1 MKKSLVALALTA
13 AAGGAYAQS
22 SVTIY
27 GTIDAGIQRTTHA
40 PNDATLVS
48 RRDNNKLGF
57 RGVED
62 LGNGL
67 KALFQ
72 LEIRYDP
79 DTGALENNVRPL
91 FQGQSRVGL
100 QGGFG
105 TVRIG
110 RGLTAYQETS
120 VAYEPWSG
128 LPNVAGYQTDL
139 HVVGYT
145 SDPLSVAGNSLNR
158 FSNAVF
164 YNTPVMNG
172 FQVNVT
178 VATKEANNGPVVIGR
193 GTAAAPQYTA
203 NSMASANPYSVSAT
217 YTAPNGKF
225 SAMAAAE
232 RNAIETELWS
242 VALWYKP
249 IPDLK
254 LMGSFQQQDQSHTQW
269 VNSDTEAWVLGANY
283 TVGPGKFI
291 AGYGQKKPDGV
302 IKTKQLSFGYEHSI
316 SPRTYLYLDLSLK
329 KTPMTVT
336 ATNDVSRKHY
346 ALGVHHNF

>member
-13 AAGGAYAQS
+13 AFGGAAAQS

-27 GTIDAGIQRTTHA
+27 GTIDAGIQRTTHTA
-40 PNDATLVS
+40 NDATQVT

-100 QGGFG
+100 QGAFG

-120 VAYEPWSG
+120 TQFEPWSG
-128 LPNVAGYQTDL
+128 LPAVAGYQTDM
-139 HVVGYT
+139 HVAGYS
-145 SDPLSVAGNSLNR
+145 SDPLSVAGNSINR

-164 YNTPVMNG
+164 YNTPVWAG
-172 FQVNVT
+172 FQVNVS
-178 VATKEANNGPVVIGR
+178 VATKEANNGPAIIGK
-193 GTAAAPQYTA
+193 GTASAPQYAA
-203 NSMASANPYSVSAT
+203 NSTASANPYSVSAT
-217 YTAPNGKF
+217 YTNGPF
-225 SAMAAAE
+225 AAMVGAE

-242 VALWYKP
+242 VAASYKP

-254 LMGSFQQQDQSHTQW
+254 LMASYQRQDLGHTMW
-269 VNSDTEAWVLGANY
+269 VNENISAWVVGANY
-283 TVGPGKFI
+283 TVGANKFLV
-291 AGYGQKKPDGV
+291 GYGQKDPDGV
-302 IKTKQLSFGYEHSI
+302 IKTKQASVGYEYSL
-316 SPRTYLYLDLSLK
+316 SPRTYLYLDLSVK
-329 KTPMTVT
+329 KAPFTVA
-336 ATNDVSRKHY
+336 ATNDDTRKHY

>member
-1 MKKSLVALALTA
+1 MKKSLVALALA
-13 AAGGAYAQS
+13 AAFGGAHAQS

-27 GTIDAGIQRTTHA
+27 GTIDAGIQRTTHTA
-40 PNDATLVS
+40 NDATLLT

-100 QGGFG
+100 QGAFG
-105 TVRIG
+105 TIRLG
-110 RGLTAYQETS
+110 RGLTAFQESST
-120 VAYEPWSG
+120 AFEPWSG
-128 LPNVAGYQTDL
+128 LPNVAGYQTDMQ
-139 HVVGYT
+139 VAGYT
-145 SDPLSVAGNSLNR
+145 SDPLGVTGNSANR

-164 YNTPVMNG
+164 YNTPVWSG

-178 VATKEANNGPVVIGR
+178 IATKEANGGPAVIGK
-193 GTAAAPQYTA
+193 GTATAPQYAA
-203 NSMASANPYSVSAT
+203 NAMASANPYSVSAT
-217 YTAPNGKF
+217 YTNGPF
-225 SAMAAAE
+225 AAMLAAE
-232 RNAIETELWS
+232 RNAVETKLWS
-242 VALWYKP
+242 VAASYKP
-249 IPDLK
+249 MSALK
-254 LMGSFQQQDQSHTQW
+254 LMASYQRQDQSHTLFT
-269 VNSDTEAWVLGANY
+269 NTDTDAWVVGANY
-283 TVGPGKFI
+283 SVGVGKVI
-291 AGYGQKKPDGV
+291 LGYGQKTPDGV
-302 IKTKQLSFGYEHSI
+302 LKTKQASVGYEHSI

-336 ATNDVSRKHY
+336 AVNDVSRKHY

>member
-13 AAGGAYAQS
+13 AFGGAAAQS

-27 GTIDAGIQRTTHA
+27 GTIDAGIQRTTHTA
-40 PNDATLVS
+40 NDATQVT

-100 QGGFG
+100 QGAFG

-120 VAYEPWSG
+120 TQFEPWSG
-128 LPNVAGYQTDL
+128 LPAVAGYQTDL
-139 HVVGYT
+139 HVAGYS
-145 SDPLSVAGNSLNR
+145 SDPLSVVGNSINR

-164 YNTPVMNG
+164 YNTPVWAG
-172 FQVNVT
+172 FQVNVS
-178 VATKEANNGPVVIGR
+178 VATKEANNGPAIIGK
-193 GTAAAPQYTA
+193 GTASAPQYAA
-203 NSMASANPYSVSAT
+203 NSTASANPYSVSAT
-217 YTAPNGKF
+217 YTNGPF
-225 SAMAAAE
+225 AAMVGAE

-242 VALWYKP
+242 VAASYKP

-254 LMGSFQQQDQSHTQW
+254 LMASYQRQDLGHTMW
-269 VNSDTEAWVLGANY
+269 TNENISAWVVGANY
-283 TVGPGKFI
+283 TVGANKFLV
-291 AGYGQKKPDGV
+291 GYGQKDPDGV
-302 IKTKQLSFGYEHSI
+302 IKTKQASVGYEYSL
-316 SPRTYLYLDLSLK
+316 SPRTYLYLDLSVK
-329 KTPMTVT
+329 KAPFTVA
-336 ATNDVSRKHY
+336 ATNDDTRKHY

>member
-1 MKKSLVALALTA
+1 MKKSLVALALA
-13 AAGGAYAQS
+13 AAFGGAAAQS

-27 GTIDAGIQRTTHA
+27 GTVDAGIQRTTHA
-40 PNDATLVS
+40 PNDATQVT

-79 DTGALENNVRPL
+79 DTGAIENNVRPL

-100 QGGFG
+100 QGAFG

-110 RGLTAYQETS
+110 RGLTAYQES
-120 VAYEPWSG
+120 SIAFDPWSG
-128 LPNVAGYQTDL
+128 MPNFAGYQTDIN
-139 HVVGYT
+139 VAGYT

-164 YNTPVMNG
+164 YNTPVWNG

-178 VATKEANNGPVVIGR
+178 VATKEANNGPAVIGK
-193 GTAAAPQYTA
+193 GTATAPQYTA
-203 NSMASANPYSVSAT
+203 NSMASANPYSISAT
-217 YTAPNGKF
+217 YTNGPF
-225 SAMAAAE
+225 AAMLAAE
-232 RNAIETELWS
+232 RNAIETKLWS
-242 VALWYKP
+242 VAASYKP

-254 LMGSFQQQDQSHTQW
+254 LMASYQRQDQSHTQW
-269 VNSDTEAWVLGANY
+269 INTDTNAWLLGLNY
-283 TVGPGKFI
+283 TMGPNKFL
-291 AGYGQKKPDGV
+291 AGYGQKEPDGV
-302 IKTKQLSFGYEHSI
+302 VKTKQASVGYEYSL
-316 SPRTYLYLDLSLK
+316 SPRTYLYVDLAVK
-329 KTPMTVT
+329 KMPFTVT
-336 ATNDVSRKHY
+336 AANTDTRKHY

>member
-13 AAGGAYAQS
+13 AFGGAAAQS

-27 GTIDAGIQRTTHA
+27 GTIDAGIQRTTHTA
-40 PNDATLVS
+40 NDATLVT

-100 QGGFG
+100 QGAFG

-110 RGLTAYQETS
+110 RGLTAYQESS
-120 VAYEPWSG
+120 VAFEPWSG
-128 LPNVAGYQTDL
+128 LPNVAGYQTDM
-139 HVVGYT
+139 HVAGYT

-164 YNTPVMNG
+164 YNTPVWSG
-172 FQVNVT
+172 FQVNVS
-178 VATKEANNGPVVIGR
+178 VATKEANNGPAVIGK
-193 GTAAAPQYTA
+193 GTAAAPQYAA
-203 NSMASANPYSVSAT
+203 NSTASANPYSVSAT
-217 YTAPNGKF
+217 YTNGPF
-225 SAMAAAE
+225 AAMLGAE

-242 VALWYKP
+242 VAASYKP

-254 LMGSFQQQDQSHTQW
+254 LMASYQRQDQGHTQW
-269 VNSDTEAWVLGANY
+269 FNENISAWVLGANY
-283 TVGPGKFI
+283 TVGVNKFI
-291 AGYGQKKPDGV
+291 VGYGQKDPDGV
-302 IKTKQLSFGYEHSI
+302 IKTKQASVGYEYSI
-316 SPRTYLYLDLSLK
+316 SPRTYLYVDLSVK
-329 KTPMTVT
+329 KAPFVAT
-336 ATNDVSRKHY
+336 ATNDDTRKHY